1 MISKEDFMKLV
12 KHLIQTGKCSA
23 SIDMEAKYTEFIEAR
38 SNSDFIN
45 DTSSDDARYDAE
57 MDLIEELIA

>member
-23 SIDMEAKYTEFIEAR
+23 SIDMEAKYAEFIEAR

-45 DTSSDDARYDAE
+45 DASSEDARYDAE
-57 MDLIEELIA
+57 MDLIEELVA